1 MDYDIFF
8 SISQTPVG
16 GHTPSEADM
25 FRNFFAQV
33 EVADELGYGTAW
45 IAESHL
51 SSQVQKGNK
60 RPVIPHWEG
69 EVGLNCDMLQLAH
82 QVFARTKRI
91 EMGSAVMN
99 ILCMGGPVAHAERVS
114 VFCALHGLNPEEQ
127 RRIHVGFAA
136 GRFQFMNEASGIVPR
151 DGVEQA
157 AWPAMK
163 GIIFREAAEI
173 FCRLLRGETLSSDD
187 IASSSLSRSNFRSDG
202 DWERVQEAAVERDA
216 LSEPPETVAVARRWE
231 FEKLKVIPQDW
242 NRDLVQLIAGS
253 HEPALQEFVNQFMPV
268 QVFNLSIT
276 QPEIIEATHKRM
288 AACYHPSGG
297 AWERG
302 HMPRTTFVFLNDEE
316 ALSPEE
322 RTVAAQAEAREAL
335 SAYWK
340 ALQGTLDPAKV
351 EKAAT
356 NALIGNAADVASQI
370 VDRFHPDDRLMLW
383 FDFFNHDNERVISNM
398 RAFME
403 KVVPLVAERNGQ

>member
-1 MDYDIFF
+1 MKYDIFF
-8 SISQTPVG
+8 SISQTPVA
-16 GHTPSEADM
+16 GHTPTEADM
-25 FRNFFAQV
+25 FRNFFEQV
-33 EVADELGYGTAW
+33 EAADELGYGTAW

-82 QVFARTKRI
+82 QVFSRTKRI
-91 EMGSAVMN
+91 EVGSAVMN
-99 ILCMGGPVAHAERVS
+99 ILCMGGPIAHAERVS
-114 VFCALHGLNPEEQ
+114 VFCALHGLNPTE
-127 RRIHVGFAA
+127 RRKIHVGFAA

-163 GIIFREAAEI
+163 GIIFKEAAEI
-173 FCRLLRGETLSSDD
+173 FCRLLRGETISSDD
-187 IASSSLSRSNFRSDG
+187 IATASLTRSNFRSDE
-202 DWERVQEAAVERDA
+202 DWSRVQEAAVERDTLSSVPEEIA
-216 LSEPPETVAVARRWE
+216 LARRWD
-231 FEKLKVIPQDW
+231 FEPLKIVPQDW

-276 QPEIIEATHKRM
+276 QPEVIEKTHERL
-288 AACYHPSGG
+288 AACYHPDGG

-302 HMPRTTFVFLNDEE
+302 HMPRTTFVFLNEE
-316 ALSPEE
+316 PGLTPEE
-322 RTVAAQAEAREAL
+322 RSAAAHEEARLAL
-335 SAYWK
+335 STYWK
-340 ALQGTLDPAKV
+340 ALQGTLDPSKV
-351 EKAAT
+351 EKAAS
-356 NALIGNAADVASQI
+356 NALIGNAEEVASQM
-370 VDRFHPDDRLMLW
+370 VERFHPEDRLMLW
-383 FDFFNHDNERVISNM
+383 FDFFNHDSKRVVSNM

-403 KVVPLVAERNGQ
+403 KVTPLVEERLAQ